1 MRGRGKVSAVEIAP
15 QPRRITPA
23 AAVVILVFALLLI
36 IATVWLLWLPIQ
48 LFIIAALVALA
59 MSHPVNWLAKR
70 RVPRI
75 VAVIGVL
82 VLIVAAVT
90 VLLGIFV
97 PPLTRQTA
105 DLIDNIPSYWNDLRP
120 RLEEVTQRYPWI
132 QERIAEV
139 DVSGEVTKRA
149 RDWLA
154 SGWSLAVDVA
164 SGLVVAILLLITIV
178 FMLVNPQPLIK
189 GIIGLVP
196 EPWSGRALEIGAML
210 TDRIRAWLRGLVI
223 LGSIIGVAVGAGL
236 SILGVPYAVLFGVLA
251 GVLEAVPTIG
261 PVLSAVPPI
270 LVALA
275 LDPLKGLGVL
285 VLFIVVQQLENTF
298 LVPYIMSRQLQ
309 LHPVSIIFGFIALGT
324 LFHLFGAIV
333 AVPTVA
339 CLKVLY
345 DEVYYP
351 WAHPAAS
358 AQAACAEEAAA
369 EREAGE
375 DEPPQ

>member
-1 MRGRGKVSAVEIAP
+1 MEIAP